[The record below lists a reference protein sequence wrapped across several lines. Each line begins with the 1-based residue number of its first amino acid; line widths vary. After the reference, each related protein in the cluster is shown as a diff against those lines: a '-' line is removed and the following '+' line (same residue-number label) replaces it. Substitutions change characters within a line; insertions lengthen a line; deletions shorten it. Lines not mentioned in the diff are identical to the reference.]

1 MTMLT
6 MIQDAQKRM
15 GLNVS
20 STVAGNT
27 DQTAVQL
34 LALLNLAGKELS
46 DVYTWQALIDEATW
60 TTTATE
66 SQGDMDTLAPGFKFI
81 VNQTIWDRSLRRPV
95 FGALSAQEW
104 QLLKASA
111 VTGPYS
117 QYRIRNNELLFIP
130 VPAAGDTCAFEYV
143 TRYWATDTTGNT
155 GKDAFTVDSDLS
167 KLEEDL
173 LVLSLVWRFKQAQGL
188 DYSLELQMYE
198 NSLQDVIARD
208 GGKPELNMEG
218 RMTAMMPGMMVP
230 QGNWPL

>member
-1 MTMLT
+1 MTMLS
-6 MIQDAQKRM
+6 IINNAQKRL

-27 DQTAVQL
+27 DQTTVQL
-34 LALLNLAGKELS
+34 LALLNLAGDELA
-46 DVYTWQALIDEATW
+46 DIFTWQVLTTEATF
-60 TTTATE
+60 TTLAAE
-66 SQGDMDTLAPGFKFI
+66 SQGDITTIAPGFKFI
-81 VNQTIWDRSLRRPV
+81 VNQTIWNRSLRRPV

-130 VPAAGDTCAFEYV
+130 SPAAGETCAFEYV
-143 TRYWATDTTGNT
+143 SRYWCESSGGTDQESFAADT
-155 GKDAFTVDSDLS
+155 DVA
-167 KLEEDL
+167 KLDEGL
-173 LVLSLVWRFKQAQGL
+173 LTLSLVWRFKQAQGL
-188 DYSLELQMYE
+188 DFSAELAMFE
-198 NSLQDVIARD
+198 NNLQDTMARD

-218 RMTAMMPGMMVP
+218 RMTAMMPGMLVP